1 MSRTQLNINVSPD
14 LLVALKKRA
23 IKSGKTLTT
32 YVSEILS
39 EELKGSD
46 DEIVETDLA
55 SIDAR
60 IKYLEEKVSLLTNQ
74 RE

>member
-14 LLVALKKRA
+14 LLTALKRKA
-23 IKSGKTLTT
+23 IKSGKTLTS

-39 EELKGSD
+39 EELNSAC
-46 DEIVETDLA
+46 EEPLESDLA
-55 SIDAR
+55 ALEDR
-60 IKYLEEKVSLLTNQ
+60 IKYLEEKVSLLSNP